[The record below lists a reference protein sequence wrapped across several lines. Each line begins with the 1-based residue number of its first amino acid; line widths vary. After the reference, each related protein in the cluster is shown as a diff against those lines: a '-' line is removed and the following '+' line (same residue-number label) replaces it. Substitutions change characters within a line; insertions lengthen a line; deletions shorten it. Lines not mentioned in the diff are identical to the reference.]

1 MIEVMKRLAFIL
13 AIIVS
18 CLLSTVNSAW
28 AQGNFDPSNPPEPI
42 TPVFKYALTAVCDPD
57 GAGSTS
63 GKGEYSPGTQVT
75 VRTSARA
82 GYTFQYWTL
91 NGEHYSDQMSFSYE
105 TVEGQ
110 MDFVAHYLFTPENP
124 AEPYMEVKSRLYLES
139 EPEDVCTF
147 NLTSGAFVMA
157 EQPLT
162 VKVTGKDQWYEFDG
176 WYRDGELISETMSF
190 QYTPDYED
198 ITLVARFHEAVFNPG
213 NPDEPNLDRLPGDVN
228 FDGQISIAD
237 VTALV
242 NIILGKDNSEP
253 YQYDHDAAD
262 VNNDNG
268 ITIAD
273 VTSLVNIILG
283 KQN

>member
-1 MIEVMKRLAFIL
+1 MKRLAFIFL
-13 AIIVS
+13 IIVN
-18 CLLSTVNSAW
+18 CLFSIVNLTW
-28 AQGNFDPSNPPEPI
+28 AQDNFDPSNPPEPI

-75 VRTSARA
+75 VRTSARV

-91 NGEHYSDQMSFSYE
+91 NGVRYSDNMSFSYE

-147 NLTSGAFVMA
+147 NLTSGAFVIA

-176 WYRDGELISETMSF
+176 WYLDGELVSESMTF
-190 QYTPDYED
+190 QFTPDYED
-198 ITLVARFHEAVFNPG
+198 VTLVARFHEAVFNPI
-213 NPDEPNLDRLPGDVN
+213 NPDEPNLDPIVGDVN

-242 NIILGKDNSEP
+242 NIILGKDNAEP
-253 YQYDHDAAD
+253 YLYDHDAAD
-262 VNNDNG
+262 VNSDG
-268 ITIAD
+268 SISIAD

-283 KQN
+283 KE